1 MAEKKIQDMGEKIG
15 GARKDVWSARGLLVT
30 DLTAMNDSE
39 RNKYAKKQYVWP
51 QPNWKKMYADGEEQ
65 VILYWKNEMRKAF
78 PPAPRILITQQHDAE
93 AARQSQENYVA
104 FCAEYR
110 KAVMSCTSKESIQSF
125 LNDFLV
131 AEGYAVGVPDY
142 SGRIR
147 TYRPTDKAAH
157 CLNDKMLNLACLSDY
172 NYERLTKEAAN
183 KYFAVDEDEK
193 TYLYV
198 KNNLKAVKLDGEF
211 ASVEKDS
218 NSDCARIVL
227 RSGHSMLFCY
237 DRESRVSDYQDGSY
251 MILNLADHTVAAKN
265 LPSLEACTE
274 IIESSAR
281 ALQAKEDQ
289 FRKENKEA
297 NSNERKRKKAFSLQ
311 RLESMGRVGPDYL
324 AGNHAGEKDFL
335 QELGFRAVEFGNW
348 VGDAERQQH
357 LDMTYNSMCDLANV
371 LGIDKKDVS
380 LDGRLALA
388 FGSRGQG
395 GLSAGAAHYEPF
407 REVIN
412 LTKLHGA
419 GCLAHELGHALDDS
433 LGKLVN
439 APRDKFLSDV
449 VSGHPNKETLDKLP
463 PAFADI
469 MKMMKYKTVSLTQDE
484 AEKIKQCKLDFSEK
498 VIRRWA
504 DSLQIGKDCET
515 KDLKWERLVNNLLE
529 SANDVTGLEYI
540 SLHRG
545 SGESVYMPL
554 EELSKYRK
562 SLCGYGILKADKQE
576 VVRHLRNYQTIKET
590 PIEEFMR
597 GKTEPSEYYKGSK
610 AFDQIYSRCGAGY
623 WSSEKEMFARAW
635 DCYIEDKLKAAGLRS
650 DYLTS
655 HASAY
660 KYPGPDGTMV
670 YAIPVGEE
678 RKALDAKF
686 DELLQQAKERGIFHE
701 AEVTQENER
710 QVEEV
715 VPTEQPK
722 QPEPVPAEEKR
733 QDALETERQKSDIPE
748 TVVNRFAASA
758 AVYAVAPRVM
768 DSEQKEQWRAAVRN
782 VITNYSVETLQAL
795 SNLRQNIVGRGIPP
809 FNLRQI
815 GRTANAMLE
824 KEAER
829 HQPKPE
835 QTLPEEKPRQ
845 MSFEDYER

>member
-51 QPNWKKMYADGEEQ
+51 QPNWKRMYADGEEQ
-65 VILYWKNEMRKAF
+65 ILLYWKNEMRKAF
-78 PPAPRILITQQHDAE
+78 PPAPRILVTQQHDAE
-93 AARQSQENYVA
+93 AARQAQENYVA

-110 KAVMSCTSKESIQSF
+110 KAVMSCTCKEEVQNF
-125 LNDFLV
+125 LNDFIV
-131 AEGYAVGVPDY
+131 RNGYAEGVPDY

-172 NYERLTKEAAN
+172 NYERLTKEAAG
-183 KYFAVDEDEK
+183 KYFAIDEDEK

-218 NSDCARIVL
+218 NS
-227 RSGHSMLFCY
+227 H
-237 DRESRVSDYQDGSY
+237 VSDYKDGTY
-251 MILNLADHTVAAKN
+251 MILNLTNHTITAKN
-265 LPSLEACTE
+265 LPSLEACTD
-274 IIESSAR
+274 IIESTAR
-281 ALQAKEDQ
+281 AMQAKEDQ
-289 FRKENKEA
+289 LRKENKEA

-311 RLESMGRVGPDYL
+311 RLESMGRTGPDYL

-335 QELGFRAVEFGNW
+335 QDLGFRAVEFGNW

-357 LDMTYNSMCDLANV
+357 LDMTYNSMRDLANV

-380 LDGRLALA
+380 FDGQLALA

-419 GCLAHELGHALDDS
+419 GCLAHEWGHSLDDR

-449 VSGHPNKETLDKLP
+449 VAEHPRKETLDKISP
-463 PAFADI
+463 VFVGI
-469 MKMMKYKTVSLTQDE
+469 INTMKFRTSSVTREE
-484 AEKIKQCKLDFSEK
+484 AEKIKQGKLDFSEK
-498 VIRRWA
+498 VIRQWA
-504 DSLQIGKDCET
+504 DSLQIGKGCET
-515 KDLKWERLVNNLLE
+515 KDLKWERLVNNLLKNA
-529 SANDVTGLEYI
+529 SDATGLEYI

-623 WSSEKEMFARAW
+623 WSSEKEMFARAF
-635 DCYIEDKLKAAGLRS
+635 DCYIEDKLKATGLRS

-686 DELLQQAKERGIFHE
+686 DELIQQTKELGIFHE
-701 AEVTQENER
+701 AVPEPMRE
-710 QVEEV
+710 VEEV
-715 VPTEQPK
+715 IQTEQPK

-782 VITNYSVETLQAL
+782 VMTNYSVETLQAL
-795 SNLRQNIVGRGIPP
+795 SDLRQDIVGRGIPP

>member
-1 MAEKKIQDMGEKIG
+1 MAEKIQDMGEKIG
-15 GARKDVWSARGLLVT
+15 GARKDLWSARGLLVT
-30 DLTAMNDSE
+30 DLSAMNDSE

-51 QPNWKKMYADGEEQ
+51 QPNWKRMYADGEEQ
-65 VILYWKNEMRKAF
+65 VLLYWKNEMRKAF

-110 KAVMSCTSKESIQSF
+110 KAVMSCTCKEDAQNF
-125 LNDFLV
+125 LNDFIV
-131 AEGYAVGVPDY
+131 KNGYAEGVPDY

-147 TYRPTDKAAH
+147 TYRPSDKAAH

-172 NYERLTKEAAN
+172 NYERLTKEAAS
-183 KYFAVDEDEK
+183 KYFAIDEDEK

-227 RSGHSMLFCY
+227 RSGHSMMFCY
-237 DRESRVSDYQDGSY
+237 DRESHVSDYTNGTY

-265 LPSLEACTE
+265 LPSLEACNE

-289 FRKENKEA
+289 LRKENKEA
-297 NSNERKRKKAFSLQ
+297 NSNERNRKKAFSLQ
-311 RLESMGRVGPDYL
+311 RLESMGRTGPDYL
-324 AGNHAGEKDFL
+324 AGKHAGEKEFL
-335 QELGFRAVEFGNW
+335 EELGFRAAEFGNW
-348 VGDAERQQH
+348 LGDAERQQH
-357 LDMTYNSMCDLANV
+357 LDRAYNSMRDLANV
-371 LGIDKKDVS
+371 LNIDKKDVS

-388 FGSRGQG
+388 FGSRGRG
-395 GLSAGAAHYEPF
+395 GVSAGAAHYELY

-419 GCLAHELGHALDDS
+419 GCLAHEWGHALDDR

-449 VSGHPNKETLDKLP
+449 VSGHSNKETLENIP
-463 PAFADI
+463 SVFADI
-469 MKMMKYKTVSLTQDE
+469 MQMMKYKAVRLTQEE
-484 AEKIKQCKLDFSEK
+484 AEKIKQSKLDFSEK
-498 VIRRWA
+498 VIRQWA
-504 DSLQIGKDCET
+504 GSLQIGKDCET

-529 SANDVTGLEYI
+529 HANDVTGLEYI

-545 SGESVYMPL
+545 SGESIYMPL

-576 VVRHLRNYQTIKET
+576 VARHLRNYQTIKET

-597 GKTEPSEYYKGSK
+597 GKTEPSEFYKGSK

-623 WSSEKEMFARAW
+623 WSSEKEMFARAF

-660 KYPGPDGTMV
+660 KYRKPDGTMV

-686 DELLQQAKERGIFHE
+686 DELVQQAKERGIFHE
-701 AEVTQENER
+701 AEVVRENVQ

-715 VPTEQPK
+715 VQTETPK
-722 QPEPVPAEEKR
+722 QPEPVQTEAKQ
-733 QDALETERQKSDIPE
+733 QDALESEQQKSAIPE

-768 DSEQKEQWRAAVRN
+768 DSEQKNQWRTAVRN

-795 SNLRQNIVGRGIPP
+795 SDLRQDIVGRGIPQ

-829 HQPKPE
+829 HQPKQE
-835 QTLPEEKPRQ
+835 QTLAEEKPRQ
-845 MSFEDYER
+845 MSFDDFER

>member
-1 MAEKKIQDMGEKIG
+1 MAEKIQDMGEKIG
-15 GARKDVWSARGLLVT
+15 GARKDLWSARGLLVT
-30 DLTAMNDSE
+30 DLSAMNDSE

-51 QPNWKKMYADGEEQ
+51 QPNWKRMYADGEEQ
-65 VILYWKNEMRKAF
+65 VLLYWKNEMRKAF

-110 KAVMSCTSKESIQSF
+110 KAVMSCTCKEDAQNF
-125 LNDFLV
+125 LNDFIV
-131 AEGYAVGVPDY
+131 KNGYAEGVPDY

-147 TYRPTDKAAH
+147 TYRPSDKAAH

-172 NYERLTKEAAN
+172 NYERLTKEAAS
-183 KYFAVDEDEK
+183 KYFAIDEDEK

-198 KNNLKAVKLDGEF
+198 KNNLKAVMLDGEF
-211 ASVEKDS
+211 ASVENDAHS
-218 NSDCARIVL
+218 SCARIVL
-227 RSGHSMLFCY
+227 RSKHSLMYCY
-237 DRESRVSDYQDGSY
+237 DRESYAQDYEDGTY
-251 MILNLADHTVAAKN
+251 LILNLADHTIAAKN
-265 LPSLEACTE
+265 LPSLEACTD
-274 IIESSAR
+274 IIESTAR
-281 ALQAKEDQ
+281 AMQAKEDQ
-289 FRKENKEA
+289 LRKENKEA
-297 NSNERKRKKAFSLQ
+297 NSNERNRKKAFSLQ
-311 RLESMGRVGPDYL
+311 RLESMGRTGPDYL
-324 AGNHAGEKDFL
+324 AGKHAGEKEFL
-335 QELGFRAVEFGNW
+335 EELGFRAAEFGNW
-348 VGDAERQQH
+348 LGDAERQQH
-357 LDMTYNSMCDLANV
+357 LDRAYNSMRDLANV
-371 LGIDKKDVS
+371 LNIDKKDVS
-380 LDGRLALA
+380 LDRRLALA
-388 FGSRGQG
+388 FGSRGRG
-395 GLSAGAAHYEPF
+395 GISAGAAHYELF

-412 LTKLHGA
+412 LTKMHGA
-419 GCLAHELGHALDDS
+419 GCLAHEWGHALDDR

-449 VSGHPNKETLDKLP
+449 VSGHPNKETLENIP
-463 PAFADI
+463 SVFADI
-469 MKMMKYKTVSLTQDE
+469 MQMMKYKAVRLTQEE
-484 AEKIKQCKLDFSEK
+484 AEKIKQSKLDFSEK
-498 VIRRWA
+498 VIRQWA
-504 DSLQIGKDCET
+504 DSLQIGKGCET
-515 KDLKWERLVNNLLE
+515 KDLKWERLVNNLLKNA
-529 SANDVTGLEYI
+529 SDATGLEYI

-562 SLCGYGILKADKQE
+562 SLCGYSILKADKQE

-623 WSSEKEMFARAW
+623 WSSEKEMFARAF

-660 KYPGPDGTMV
+660 KYRKPDGTMV

-686 DELLQQAKERGIFHE
+686 DELVQQAKERGIFHE
-701 AEVTQENER
+701 AEVVRENVQ

-715 VPTEQPK
+715 VQAETPK
-722 QPEPVPAEEKR
+722 QPEPVQTEAKQ
-733 QDALETERQKSDIPE
+733 QDALESEQQKSAIPE

-795 SNLRQNIVGRGIPP
+795 SDLRQDIVGRGIPQ

-829 HQPKPE
+829 QQPKPE

-845 MSFEDYER
+845 MSFDDYER

>member
-15 GARKDVWSARGLLVT
+15 GARKDIWSARGLLVT
-30 DLTAMNDSE
+30 DLSAMNDSE

-51 QPNWKKMYADGEEQ
+51 QPNWKRMYADGEEQ
-65 VILYWKNEMRKAF
+65 GILYWQNEMRKAF
-78 PPAPRILITQQHDAE
+78 PPAPRILITQQHDVE

-104 FCAEYR
+104 FCSEYR
-110 KAVMSCTSKESIQSF
+110 KAVMSCTSKEDIQSF

-131 AEGYAVGVPDY
+131 GEGYAVGVPDY
-142 SGRIR
+142 SGRVR

-172 NYERLTKEAAN
+172 NFERLTKEAAG
-183 KYFAVDEDEK
+183 KYFAIDEDEK

-227 RSGHSMLFCY
+227 RSGHSMMFCY
-237 DRESRVSDYQDGSY
+237 DRKSHVSDYINGNY

-265 LPSLEACTE
+265 LPSLEACNG

-289 FRKENKEA
+289 LRKENKEA

-324 AGNHAGEKDFL
+324 TGNHAGEKDFL
-335 QELGFRAVEFGNW
+335 QDLGFRAVEFGNW

-388 FGSRGQG
+388 FGSRGRG
-395 GLSAGAAHYEPF
+395 GVSAGAAHYELF

-412 LTKLHGA
+412 LTKMHGA
-419 GCLAHELGHALDDS
+419 GCLAHEWGHAFDDC

-449 VSGHPNKETLDKLP
+449 VSEHPSKETLDKIP
-463 PAFADI
+463 PAFVDI
-469 MKMMKYKTVSLTQDE
+469 MEMMKYKTVSVTREE
-484 AEKIKQCKLDFSEK
+484 AEKIKQSKLDFSEK
-498 VIRRWA
+498 VVRRWA
-504 DSLQIGKDCET
+504 DSLQIGKGCET

-529 SANDVTGLEYI
+529 YANGLTGLEYI

-554 EELSKYRK
+554 EEFSKYRK

-576 VVRHLRNYQTIKET
+576 VVRHLRNYQNIKET
-590 PIEEFMR
+590 PVEDFMR
-597 GKTEPSEYYKGSK
+597 ERREDSDFYQGSK
-610 AFDQIYSRCGAGY
+610 AFDKIYSRCGAGY
-623 WSSEKEMFARAW
+623 WSSDKEMFARAF
-635 DCYIEDKLKAAGLRS
+635 DCYVEDKLKAAGLRS

-660 KYPGPDGTMV
+660 SYPGKDGIMI

-686 DELLQQAKERGIFHE
+686 DELIQQAKERSIFHE
-701 AEVTQENER
+701 AEVTRETVK

-715 VPTEQPK
+715 IQTETPK
-722 QPEPVPAEEKR
+722 QPEPVQAEEKQ
-733 QDALETERQKSDIPE
+733 QDALEVEQQKSDIPE
-748 TVVNRFAASA
+748 TVVNRFAACA
-758 AVYAVAPRVM
+758 AVYAVVPHGTDA
-768 DSEQKEQWRAAVRN
+768 EQKEQWRNAVKR
-782 VITNYSVETLQAL
+782 VISEVSVESLQAL
-795 SNLRQNIVGRGIPP
+795 SDLRKDIVGREIPQ

-815 GRTANAMLE
+815 GRTASKMME
-824 KEAER
+824 KQIER
-829 HQPKPE
+829 HTERTEQPKMTE
-835 QTLPEEKPRQ
+835 VHQ
-845 MSFEDYER
+845 MSFDDMER

>member
-93 AARQSQENYVA
+93 VARQSQENYVA
-104 FCAEYR
+104 FCVEYR
-110 KAVMSCTSKESIQSF
+110 KAVMSCTSKENIQSF

-131 AEGYAVGVPDY
+131 DEGYAVGVPDY

-183 KYFAVDEDEK
+183 KYFAIDEDEK

-227 RSGHSMLFCY
+227 RSGHSMMFCY
-237 DRESRVSDYQDGSY
+237 DRESRVSDYRDGSY

-265 LPSLEACTE
+265 LPSMEACTE

-289 FRKENKEA
+289 LRKENKEA

-324 AGNHAGEKDFL
+324 AGNHAGKKDFL

-357 LDMTYNSMCDLANV
+357 LDMTYNSMRDLANV

-412 LTKLHGA
+412 LTKMHGA

-469 MKMMKYKTVSLTQDE
+469 IKAMKFKTSSVTRAE
-484 AEKIKQCKLDFSEK
+484 AEKIKQGKLEFSENAVK
-498 VIRRWA
+498 RWA
-504 DSLQIGKDCET
+504 HSLQIMRGGNVEDP
-515 KDLKWERLVNNLLE
+515 KWDRLVNKLLE
-529 SANDVTGLEYI
+529 HTKELMGIEYF
-540 SLHRG
+540 SLRRG
-545 SGESVYMPL
+545 SAEMVYEPL

-562 SLCGYGILKADKQE
+562 SFCGRGIQKADKLE
-576 VVRHLRNYQTIKET
+576 VVRHLKNYQNIKDT
-590 PIEEFMR
+590 PVEEFMR
-597 GKTEPSEYYKGSK
+597 GGVEYSDYYKGSQE
-610 AFDQIYSRCGAGY
+610 FDKIYSRCGAGY

-655 HASAY
+655 HASAFSFP
-660 KYPGPDGTMV
+660 KDGGRI

-686 DELLQQAKERGIFHE
+686 DEFVQQAKEMGIFHE
-701 AEVTQENER
+701 AETVRETTQ
-710 QVEEV
+710 QYEEV
-715 VPTEQPK
+715 IDEELK
-722 QPEPVPAEEKR
+722 QPEPVQAEEKQ
-733 QDALETERQKSDIPE
+733 QDALEAETQKSDIPE
-748 TVVNRFAASA
+748 TVINHFAACA

-768 DSEQKEQWRAAVRN
+768 DVEQKNQWRAAVRN

-795 SNLRQNIVGRGIPP
+795 SDLRKEIVGRGIPQ

-845 MSFEDYER
+845 MSFDDFER

>member
-51 QPNWKKMYADGEEQ
+51 QPNWKRMYADGEEQ
-65 VILYWKNEMRKAF
+65 ILLYWKNEMRKAF

-93 AARQSQENYVA
+93 AARQAQENYVA

-110 KAVMSCTSKESIQSF
+110 KAVMSCTCKEEVQNF
-125 LNDFLV
+125 LNDFIV
-131 AEGYAVGVPDY
+131 RNGYAEGVPDY

-157 CLNDKMLNLACLSDY
+157 CLNGKMLNLACLSDY
-172 NYERLTKEAAN
+172 NYERLTKEAAG
-183 KYFAVDEDEK
+183 KYFAIDEDEK

-227 RSGHSMLFCY
+227 RSGHSMMFCY
-237 DRESRVSDYQDGSY
+237 DRESHVSDYKDGTY
-251 MILNLADHTVAAKN
+251 MILNLTNHTITAKN
-265 LPSLEACTE
+265 LPSLEACTD
-274 IIESSAR
+274 IIESTAR
-281 ALQAKEDQ
+281 AMQAKEDQ
-289 FRKENKEA
+289 LRKENKEA

-357 LDMTYNSMCDLANV
+357 LDMTYNSMRDLANV

-419 GCLAHELGHALDDS
+419 GCLAHEWGHSLDDR
-433 LGKLVN
+433 LGNLVN

-449 VSGHPNKETLDKLP
+449 VAEHPRKETLDKIP
-463 PAFADI
+463 PVFVNI
-469 MKMMKYKTVSLTQDE
+469 ITTMKFRTSSVTREE
-484 AEKIKQCKLDFSEK
+484 AEKIKQGKLDFSEK
-498 VIRRWA
+498 VIRQWA
-504 DSLQIGKDCET
+504 DSLQIGKGCET

-529 SANDVTGLEYI
+529 SASDATGLEYI

-623 WSSEKEMFARAW
+623 WSSEKEMFARAF
-635 DCYIEDKLKAAGLRS
+635 DCYIEDKLKATGLRS

-715 VPTEQPK
+715 VPTEQPN

-733 QDALETERQKSDIPE
+733 QDALETERQKRDIPE

>member
-1 MAEKKIQDMGEKIG
+1 MAEKIQDMGEKIG
-15 GARKDVWSARGLLVT
+15 GARKDLWSARGLLVT
-30 DLTAMNDSE
+30 DLSAMNDSE

-51 QPNWKKMYADGEEQ
+51 QPNWKRMYADGEEQ
-65 VILYWKNEMRKAF
+65 VLLYWKNEMRKAF

-110 KAVMSCTSKESIQSF
+110 KAVMSCTCKEDAQNF
-125 LNDFLV
+125 LNDFIV
-131 AEGYAVGVPDY
+131 KNGYAEGVPDY

-147 TYRPTDKAAH
+147 TYRPSDKAAH

-172 NYERLTKEAAN
+172 NYERLTKEAAS
-183 KYFAVDEDEK
+183 KYFAIDEDEK

-198 KNNLKAVKLDGEF
+198 KNNMKAVKLNGEF

-227 RSGHSMLFCY
+227 RSGHSMMFCY
-237 DRESRVSDYQDGSY
+237 DRESHVSDYTNGTY

-265 LPSLEACTE
+265 LPSLEACNE

-289 FRKENKEA
+289 LRKENKEA

-324 AGNHAGEKDFL
+324 VGNHAGEKDFL
-335 QELGFRAVEFGNW
+335 QDLGFRAVEFGNW

-357 LDMTYNSMCDLANV
+357 LDMTYNSMRDLANV

-388 FGSRGQG
+388 FGSRGRG
-395 GLSAGAAHYEPF
+395 GISAGAAHYELF

-412 LTKLHGA
+412 LTKMHGA
-419 GCLAHELGHALDDS
+419 GCLAHEWGHSLDDR

-449 VSGHPNKETLDKLP
+449 VAEHPRKETLDKIP
-463 PAFADI
+463 PVFVDI
-469 MKMMKYKTVSLTQDE
+469 INTMKFRTSSVTRVE
-484 AEKIKQCKLDFSEK
+484 AEKIKQGKLEFSEK
-498 VIRRWA
+498 VIRQWA
-504 DSLQIGKDCET
+504 DSLQIGKDCKTEDT
-515 KDLKWERLVNNLLE
+515 KWTRLVNDLIKNA
-529 SANDVTGLEYI
+529 SDATGLEYI

-597 GKTEPSEYYKGSK
+597 GKAEPSEYYKGSK

-623 WSSEKEMFARAW
+623 WSSEKEMFARAF
-635 DCYIEDKLKAAGLRS
+635 DCYIEDKLKATGLRS

-686 DELLQQAKERGIFHE
+686 DELIQQTKELGIFHE
-701 AEVTQENER
+701 AEVVRENVQ
-710 QVEEV
+710 QVEEA
-715 VPTEQPK
+715 VPIEAPK
-722 QPEPVPAEEKR
+722 QPELVQAEAKQ
-733 QDALETERQKSDIPE
+733 QDALEAEQQKSDIPE

-782 VITNYSVETLQAL
+782 VMTNYSVETLQAL
-795 SNLRQNIVGRGIPP
+795 SDLRQDIVGRGIPQ

-829 HQPKPE
+829 QQPKPE

-845 MSFEDYER
+845 MSFDDYER

>member
-1 MAEKKIQDMGEKIG
+1 
-15 GARKDVWSARGLLVT
+15 
-30 DLTAMNDSE
+30 
-39 RNKYAKKQYVWP
+39 
-51 QPNWKKMYADGEEQ
+51 
-65 VILYWKNEMRKAF
+65 
-78 PPAPRILITQQHDAE
+78 
-93 AARQSQENYVA
+93 
-104 FCAEYR
+104 
-110 KAVMSCTSKESIQSF
+110 
-125 LNDFLV
+125 
-131 AEGYAVGVPDY
+131 
-142 SGRIR
+142 
-147 TYRPTDKAAH
+147 
-157 CLNDKMLNLACLSDY
+157 
-172 NYERLTKEAAN
+172 
-183 KYFAVDEDEK
+183 
-193 TYLYV
+193 
-198 KNNLKAVKLDGEF
+198 
-211 ASVEKDS
+211 
-218 NSDCARIVL
+218 
-227 RSGHSMLFCY
+227 
-237 DRESRVSDYQDGSY
+237 
-251 MILNLADHTVAAKN
+251 
-265 LPSLEACTE
+265 
-274 IIESSAR
+274 
-281 ALQAKEDQ
+281 
-289 FRKENKEA
+289 
-297 NSNERKRKKAFSLQ
+297 
-311 RLESMGRVGPDYL
+311 MGRVGPDYL

-335 QELGFRAVEFGNW
+335 QDLGFRAVEFGNW

-357 LDMTYNSMCDLANV
+357 LDMTYNSMRDLANV

-388 FGSRGQG
+388 FGSRGRG
-395 GLSAGAAHYEPF
+395 GVSAGAAHYELY

-419 GCLAHELGHALDDS
+419 GCLAHEWGHALDDR

-449 VSGHPNKETLDKLP
+449 VSEHPRKETLDKIP
-463 PAFADI
+463 PVFAEI
-469 MKMMKYKTVSLTQDE
+469 INAMKFRTSSVTRVE
-484 AEKIKQCKLDFSEK
+484 AEKIKQGKLEFSEK
-498 VIRRWA
+498 VIRQWA
-504 DSLQIGKDCET
+504 DSLQIGKDCKTEDT
-515 KDLKWERLVNNLLE
+515 KWTRLVNDLIKNA
-529 SANDVTGLEYI
+529 SDATGLEYI

-623 WSSEKEMFARAW
+623 WSSEKEMFARAF
-635 DCYIEDKLKAAGLRS
+635 DCYIEDKLKATGLRS

-660 KYPGPDGTMV
+660 KYPGPDGAMV

-686 DELLQQAKERGIFHE
+686 DELIQQTKELGIFHE
-701 AEVTQENER
+701 AEVVRENVQ

-715 VPTEQPK
+715 VQAETPK
-722 QPEPVPAEEKR
+722 QPEPVQTEAKQ
-733 QDALETERQKSDIPE
+733 QDALESEQQKSAIPE

-768 DSEQKEQWRAAVRN
+768 DSEQKNQWRAAVRD

-795 SNLRQNIVGRGIPP
+795 SDLRKDIVGRGIPQ

-835 QTLPEEKPRQ
+835 QSLPEEKPRQ
-845 MSFEDYER
+845 MSFDDYER